1 MRPRAGLDAVL
12 IVTVCSQ
19 YVLKEGLSVF
29 YYFMFLTLLN
39 VCPVCH
45 LSVSVKSFTSCH
57 TDNSMGPLLV
67 STCDIAVCLQSCR
80 MFRPTKEGSLSDV
93 S

>member
-1 MRPRAGLDAVL
+1 MGPRAGLDAV
-12 IVTVCSQ
+12 VVVKVSSQ
-19 YVLKEGLSVF
+19 FVPKEGLFVF
-29 YYFMFLTLLN
+29 YYCMFLTLLN

-67 STCDIAVCLQSCR
+67 STCDTEECLQACR
-80 MFRPTKEGSLSDV
+80 MF
-93 S
+93 